1 MDFLLIIVDLEPN
14 FDGDLPDEPDFD
26 DNLPDEDGSRF
37 GVIEG
42 LFLTAGHVILA
53 DDFDGVDNLLPVMVC
68 EALEVLAI
76 GEKLGAGFAS
86 RSRILF
92 ILGLELAPSDP
103 VLFLFDIVCSFSSRA
118 KMICCFI
125 SVIFFGLLESVTRGI
140 I

>member
-1 MDFLLIIVDLEPN
+1 MDFLLIIVDLEPG

-26 DNLPDEDGSRF
+26 DDLPDEDGSRF

-42 LFLTAGHVILA
+42 LFLTTGHVILA

-103 VLFLFDIVCSFSSRA
+103 VLFLFDMFIVFRHVQ
-118 KMICCFI
+118 K
-125 SVIFFGLLESVTRGI
+125 
-140 I
+140 

>member
-1 MDFLLIIVDLEPN
+1 MDFLLIIVDLEPD

-26 DNLPDEDGSRF
+26 DDLPDEDGSRF

-42 LFLTAGHVILA
+42 LFLTTGHVILA

-103 VLFLFDIVCSFSSRA
+103 VLFLFDMFVVFRRVQKGFVVFSSVT
-118 KMICCFI
+118 I
-125 SVIFFGLLESVTRGI
+125 FGLLESVSRGVI
-140 I
+140 